1 MFDNKNLNEDL
12 RDFFQDLIRRLA
24 PGIYRLAE
32 MLGNDW
38 SLLEPKT
45 AIGIWFRCAV
55 DAGEF
60 PGVRTCGKTVE
71 NHQLY
76 SVNKE
81 AV

>member
-12 RDFFQDLIRRLA
+12 RDFFQDLLRRLA

-32 MLGNDW
+32 MLGDDW
-38 SLLEPKT
+38 LSIEPKT
-45 AIGIWFRCAV
+45 AVGIWFRCAV

-76 SVNKE
+76 SVNRE

>member
-1 MFDNKNLNEDL
+1 MITDKNLSEDL
-12 RDFFQDLIRRLA
+12 RDFFHDLIRRLR

-32 MLGNDW
+32 IFGEDW
-38 SLLEPKT
+38 LLFEPKT
-45 AIGIWFRCAV
+45 AVGIWFRGAV

-76 SVNKE
+76 SVNRE